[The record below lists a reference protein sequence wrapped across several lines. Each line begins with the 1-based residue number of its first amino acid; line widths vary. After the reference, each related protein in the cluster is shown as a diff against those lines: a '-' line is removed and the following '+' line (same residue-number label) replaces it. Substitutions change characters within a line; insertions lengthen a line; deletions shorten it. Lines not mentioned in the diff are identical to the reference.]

1 MAVRPT
7 WRGNLRLALV
17 SCPIRLSPATTDK
30 EKIRFHKLSRESGNR
45 LRQQMIDPESGEPV
59 GSDET
64 VMGYEFEKG
73 RYVTVEK
80 KELDE
85 LKIESSD
92 TINIERVVPAS
103 DVEPLY
109 WDSPY
114 LVEPDGKSGV
124 DIFATLRDALTEKNV
139 VGLGRMVL
147 ARRERP
153 VMIQPRGKGMMIVT
167 LRDPDEVKQPEKI
180 FDMDIKDVKVD
191 KQLLSMAETLLERME
206 GKFDVRGPLSGCREG
221 PRRGQDERQEAS
233 RRRTARAHLECRRF
247 VRRAQGEPRS
257 EGRQQDGSQAQREA
271 GCEKR
276 QNQVQGSKA
285 SLIHLSRW
293 ICRAAPLR

>member
-1 MAVRPT
+1 MALRPT

-206 GKFDVRGPLSGCREG
+206 GKFDLSMFEDRY
-221 PRRGQDERQEAS
+221 QDAVKALVEAKMKGKKPVVVAQPERTSNVVDLFGA
-233 RRRTARAHLECRRF
+233 L
-247 VRRAQGEPRS
+247 
-257 EGRQQDGSQAQREA
+257 
-271 GCEKR
+271 
-276 QNQVQGSKA
+276 KA
-285 SLIHLSRW
+285 SLDQKGGSKTEVKHNEKPVAKSAKTKSKARK
-293 ICRAAPLR
+293 RA